1 MRSKT
6 RLYVRRLRPLV
17 LPPSQL
23 FNSFRA
29 FSKNAQKQTEARPRK
44 RKDWVS
50 RKLLGWNPWR
60 VQGIEKGISKGQGQ
74 RQGQESYTEGALF
87 LLPPHCVSLQT
98 HIMPRGELS

>member
-1 MRSKT
+1 MRK
-6 RLYVRRLRPLV
+6 LRPLV

-23 FNSFRA
+23 FSSCRDF

-50 RKLLGWNPWR
+50 WILLGWSPWR

-74 RQGQESYTEGALF
+74 RQGQESYTEGASS
-87 LLPPHCVSLQT
+87 LLPPRCVSLQT